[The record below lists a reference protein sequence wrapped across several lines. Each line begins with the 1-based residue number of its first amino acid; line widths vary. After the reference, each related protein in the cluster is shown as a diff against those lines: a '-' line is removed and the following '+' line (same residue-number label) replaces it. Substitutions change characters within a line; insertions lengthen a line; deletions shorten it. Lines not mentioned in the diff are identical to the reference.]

1 MADVKVGLTF
11 GTFEEAKTAIE
22 SFCKQQHF
30 PINATRSGEIM
41 QSMDRQTDTQTK
53 PTAIPLG
60 YAVGN
65 KCLWFCT
72 NTT

>member
-30 PINATRSGEIM
+30 PIRSDKKETVR
-41 QSMDRQTDTQTK
+41 SFNRR
-53 PTAIPLG
+53 A
-60 YAVGN
+60 AVCGRKEN
-65 KCLWFCT
+65 
-72 NTT
+72 